1 MNKLTKILAA
11 MIVALLL
18 FGCGKDSPL
27 TGTDSTGIEVTGYLT
42 ESLIHTTS
50 TQPLSDDTPVEL
62 LIVGLPGA
70 ATNISEVKGTNQRSG
85 ESQIGAVA
93 GDGSFEIT
101 LMVLK
106 TDSISIAPVGVDTE
120 ESVDIQVDTIS
131 EFPDIGD
138 QGTDI
143 EYAMEFL
150 ADCDPF
156 EGEDSEPNPD
166 PGPEDEGEWEHDWSE
181 EEFEP
186 QSEEDCETA
195 LVQVSLMEPL
205 LTGQL
210 LLVNSELNL
219 VEAME
224 SDDQQDWYGMIRALP
239 GHVLWLVHETEGNWS
254 MVYSIT
260 VPE

>member
-1 MNKLTKILAA
+1 MNKLTKLLAA
-11 MIVALLL
+11 TALALLL

-27 TGTDSTGIEVTGYLT
+27 TGTDGTGIEVTGYLT
-42 ESLIHTTS
+42 ESLIQTTS
-50 TQPLSDDTPVEL
+50 TQPLSNDTPVEL
-62 LIVGLPGA
+62 RIVGLPGA
-70 ATNISEVKGTNQRSG
+70 ATNISEVKASNQRSG

-93 GDGSFEIT
+93 GDGSFELA

-106 TDSISIAPVGVDTE
+106 TDSISITPVGVDTE

-131 EFPDIGD
+131 EFPEIGD

-150 ADCDPF
+150 DGCDPF

-166 PGPEDEGEWEHDWSE
+166 PGPEDDGEWEHDWSE
-181 EEFEP
+181 EDFAPET
-186 QSEEDCETA
+186 EEDCETA
-195 LVQVSLMEPL
+195 LVQVLLMEPL
-205 LTGQL
+205 VSGQL
-210 LLVNSELNL
+210 LLFNSELNL

-224 SDDQQDWYGMIRALP
+224 SEDQQEWYGMIRALP
-239 GHVLWLVHETEGNWS
+239 GHVLWLVHEMDGDWS
-254 MVYSIT
+254 TVYSLT

>member
-42 ESLIHTTS
+42 ESLIHATS

-85 ESQIGAVA
+85 ESQVGAVA

-106 TDSISIAPVGVDTE
+106 TDSISILKKDLV
-120 ESVDIQVDTIS
+120 
-131 EFPDIGD
+131 
-138 QGTDI
+138 
-143 EYAMEFL
+143 
-150 ADCDPF
+150 
-156 EGEDSEPNPD
+156 
-166 PGPEDEGEWEHDWSE
+166 E
-181 EEFEP
+181 EEM
-186 QSEEDCETA
+186 TNI
-195 LVQVSLMEPL
+195 
-205 LTGQL
+205 TT
-210 LLVNSELNL
+210 NS
-219 VEAME
+219 
-224 SDDQQDWYGMIRALP
+224 
-239 GHVLWLVHETEGNWS
+239 
-254 MVYSIT
+254 
-260 VPE
+260 